1 MRFISWG
8 LGITEEKQ
16 AYIEHNRLPEIFAT
30 GRNPLIPPDGL
41 VFFGVSSDV
50 SAEATL
56 RLRSGK
62 LPEWRFDAKN
72 LVFDEARDENV
83 EAPQG
88 TKEKAAKTFTQD
100 LGGGGGESQKWGR
113 IYGLRWGKAIFQVVD

>member
-8 LGITEEKQ
+8 LGITEGKQ

-30 GRNPLIPPDGL
+30 GCNPFIPPDGL

-83 EAPQG
+83 EASQG
-88 TKEKAAKTFTQD
+88 TKEKAAQAFTQD
-100 LGGGGGESQKWGR
+100 LEVNRGEGQ
-113 IYGLRWGKAIFQVVD
+113 GL